1 MRMLPERKPDEL
13 VEISKLKLSAMQV
26 NTDIKALY
34 EKLGSAVYSMNKAH
48 YENSELLESL
58 IEEIDEKRAE
68 LKKINDK
75 IAVLQKAKECP
86 CCQTKNPRRRFIVKN
101 AVLSFRRLLILLT
114 MTVVTAAAHV
124 VATAIAM
131 QRILIRKN
139 NQSFANE

>member
-1 MRMLPERKPDEL
+1 MP
-13 VEISKLKLSAMQV
+13 VLS
-26 NTDIKALY
+26 
-34 EKLGSAVYSMNKAH
+34 
-48 YENSELLESL
+48 
-58 IEEIDEKRAE
+58 
-68 LKKINDK
+68 DK
-75 IAVLQKAKECP
+75 I
-86 CCQTKNPRRRFIVKN
+86 PRRRFIVKN